1 MFDTQNNFSGQW
13 STVREVSVC
22 LSARSATS
30 GDPFGPLTA
39 IGVGTTL
46 GGGYMF
52 NRFKDNPIPPASVK
66 EE

>member
-1 MFDTQNNFSGQW
+1 MAPG
-13 STVREVSVC
+13 
-22 LSARSATS
+22 ARRFCVFERPFRATA

-46 GGGYMF
+46 GGGYLF
-52 NRFKDNPIPPASVK
+52 NRFKDKPSPPASVK

>member
-1 MFDTQNNFSGQW
+1 M
-13 STVREVSVC
+13 EP
-22 LSARSATS
+22 SARGFCVFERPFRATS

-46 GGGYMF
+46 GGGYLF
-52 NRFKDNPIPPASVK
+52 NRFKDKPSPPASVK